1 MNRRNAG
8 KRRWFGQT
16 KQRKLDRSPPLP
28 SREYPPLEKSKASYR
43 KVDSTRR
50 MQGTLG
56 KEKKMLEWKA
66 TIHGVFLELKL
77 RYVHQAALAHC

>member
-1 MNRRNAG
+1 
-8 KRRWFGQT
+8 
-16 KQRKLDRSPPLP
+16 
-28 SREYPPLEKSKASYR
+28 
-43 KVDSTRR
+43 